1 MHKRIGTATASIRT
15 LSSANLNLGIAL
27 WYAMSGTRL
36 TYTNQLRLV
45 LGICL
50 TQFVQEL
57 YRVSVNHEVEHI
69 LDFVRCRAL
78 VGDDE

>member
-15 LSSANLNLGIAL
+15 LSSANLNLAIAL
-27 WYAMSGTRL
+27 WYAMSGARL
-36 TYTNQLRLV
+36 TYANQLRLV

-57 YRVSVNHEVEHI
+57 YRVSANHEVEHI
-69 LDFVRCRAL
+69 LDFVRSRSLMCN
-78 VGDDE
+78 DK